1 MHIASVLQRRVSRRT
16 MLGTSLAM
24 VSLLSAS
31 GCYSFGG
38 STGFP
43 PKLKTVAIL
52 PFDNLTDSPEIQR
65 EFMEAL
71 RKAMRD
77 KLSLRDAPEDKAD
90 VIVKGI
96 IGKYEAGISTGV
108 SADIRGA
115 QLSRRQLQLVID
127 IDITDQQT
135 GKVLVTSKGMQS
147 NGDYAEGQEAAGRK
161 LAVEA
166 MMDQIIQKTQS
177 QW

>member
-1 MHIASVLQRRVSRRT
+1 MFLDTLLRSRVASVALRT
-16 MLGTSLAM
+16 TAIATVALA
-24 VSLLSAS
+24 A

-38 STGFP
+38 SSGFP
-43 PKLKTVAIL
+43 PKLKTVAIV
-52 PFDNLTDSPEIQR
+52 PFDNQTDAPEIQR

-96 IGKYEAGISTGV
+96 IGKYETGISTGV

-115 QLSRRQLQLVID
+115 QMSRRSLQLVID
-127 IDITDQQT
+127 IDITDQLT
-135 GKVLVTSKGMQS
+135 GKVLVTAKGLQS
-147 NGDYAEGQEAAGRK
+147 DGQYAEGQEAAGRK
-161 LAVEA
+161 LALET
-166 MMDQIIQKTQS
+166 MMDLIIQKTQS